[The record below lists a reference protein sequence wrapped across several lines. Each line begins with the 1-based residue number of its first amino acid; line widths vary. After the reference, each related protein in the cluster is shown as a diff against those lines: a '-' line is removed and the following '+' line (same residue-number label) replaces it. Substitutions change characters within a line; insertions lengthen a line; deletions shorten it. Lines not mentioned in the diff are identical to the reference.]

1 MLLVVVDVADVD
13 IGIEAESDDIVDEES
28 IVIVESAVIVVVESP
43 GTVVVDSDVLFEEQ
57 AVVIAMTDIVNR
69 ADLISDFI
77 ILIDF
82 FEFLNR
88 VSLLIP
94 ESLKGNPLNLYDLEQ
109 TTTKATQTITDRF
122 PLITTHQV

>member
-1 MLLVVVDVADVD
+1 LVVLLVVVDVADVD

-82 FEFLNR
+82 L
-88 VSLLIP
+88 S
-94 ESLKGNPLNLYDLEQ
+94 S
-109 TTTKATQTITDRF
+109 
-122 PLITTHQV
+122 